1 MARTVVWKSRKALAC
16 SVKRPISLDIGAQL
30 TRTSGKLFLPSEWL
44 SSYDRTTYRGEFSG
58 SSAFAYVPHYGRRR
72 EGDRR
77 SSTMAK
83 EGGEVCAHTFR
94 EVLDAD
100 VVKLL
105 DLLHH
110 QLLLVDLD
118 HDGGMSS
125 IAPREPELAEGGLE
139 LLRDVNGAGLHH
151 ASAGDADGD
160 IEKDPSSES
169 LMIRDGAGTQ
179 TMTMARIA
187 VM

>member
-1 MARTVVWKSRKALAC
+1 MCV
-16 SVKRPISLDIGAQL
+16 
-30 TRTSGKLFLPSEWL
+30 
-44 SSYDRTTYRGEFSG
+44 
-58 SSAFAYVPHYGRRR
+58 
-72 EGDRR
+72 
-77 SSTMAK
+77 
-83 EGGEVCAHTFR
+83 HTFR

-100 VVKLL
+100 IVKLL

-125 IAPREPELAEGGLE
+125 IAPREAELSEGGLE
-139 LLRDVNGAGLHH
+139 LLRDINGAGLHH
-151 ASAGDADGD
+151 ASAGD
-160 IEKDPSSES
+160 IEKDLSSES

-179 TMTMARIA
+179 TMTMARIE

>member
-1 MARTVVWKSRKALAC
+1 
-16 SVKRPISLDIGAQL
+16 
-30 TRTSGKLFLPSEWL
+30 
-44 SSYDRTTYRGEFSG
+44 
-58 SSAFAYVPHYGRRR
+58 
-72 EGDRR
+72 
-77 SSTMAK
+77 MAK

-118 HDGGMSS
+118 HYGGMSS

-139 LLRDVNGAGLHH
+139 LLRDINGAGLHH
-151 ASAGDADGD
+151 ALAGDAHGD
-160 IEKDPSSES
+160 IEKDPTSES

-179 TMTMARIA
+179 TMTMARIE